1 MKNRPTAPFI
11 VSAMTLLATSLGVA
25 EASTKE
31 GRNLDRPEDSTVT
44 ARKGDH
50 LAPRAAQ
57 SRQLKMESPEAP
69 QLQSRQLKMESPDVP
84 QLQPRQ
90 LKMQNPDAPQ
100 LQSRQIKKGPPD
112 DGG

>member
-25 EASTKE
+25 DASAKD
-31 GRNLDRPEDSTVT
+31 GRKFDRKDDSTVT
-44 ARKGDH
+44 AGKGNH
-50 LAPRAAQ
+50 LTPRTA
-57 SRQLKMESPEAP
+57 E
-69 QLQSRQLKMESPDVP
+69 SRQLKMESPDAP
-84 QLQPRQ
+84 QLQSRQ

-100 LQSRQIKKGPPD
+100 LQSRQLKMQNPDAPELQSRQIKKGPPD